1 MPNTAKKTTK
11 IPKKISLKATKNP
24 SAKST
29 SPAHPMDALLAKQTI
44 TSIKKGQEVDARI
57 EGISKK
63 EEVFD
68 IGAKANA
75 ALGDRE
81 KRKRRRGGGNVR
93 RVWEGR
99 RIY

>member
-29 SPAHPMDALLAKQTI
+29 SPAHPMDALLAKTI

-57 EGISKK
+57 VGISKK
-63 EEVFD
+63 EVLFD

-75 ALGDRE
+75 VLGDRE
-81 KRKRRRGGGNVR
+81 TREISTYLPYLKEGDSVR
-93 RVWEGR
+93 A
-99 RIY
+99 RI